1 MTKKEKNRQAF
12 LHKIKRAMVI
22 LEYYHLFSTREAN
35 AILIGEQTTREEAEA
50 AAKLAQLLVRDR
62 EVKPEDF
69 MRDPDDLA
77 NKVVE
82 LTEEIEALK
91 PKLEEYNLDET
102 TLNQLC
108 RDIEDKGSM
117 PTMTMYAQPVLY
129 YLRKVIEYFEKKS
142 ITKHQLF
149 ITYKYYISNQPFVPR
164 ELNVMSRRLVRES
177 IDNYEKIWNGK
188 ILTKTT

>member
-12 LHKIKRAMVI
+12 LQKIKKAMVI
-22 LEYYHLFSTREAN
+22 LEYYHIFSIRETN

-62 EVKPEDF
+62 EVKPEEF

-82 LTEEIEALK
+82 LTEELEAMK
-91 PKLEEYNLDET
+91 PKLEVHDLDET
-102 TLNQLC
+102 TLNQFC
-108 RDIEDKGSM
+108 RDMEDKGVI
-117 PTMTMYAQPVLY
+117 PTMNIYAQPVLY
-129 YLRKVIEYFEKKS
+129 YLRHVIRYLEEKS
-142 ITKHQLF
+142 ITKHQLY
-149 ITYKYYISNQPFVPR
+149 ITYKYYISNSPFVPR
-164 ELNVMSRRLVRES
+164 ELNAVSRKLVRES
-177 IDNYEKIWNGK
+177 IDHYEKLWNGR